1 MQVAK
6 NRFDGDL
13 GRTVLDYD
21 KNSATFSGHFTKYAN
36 VQQHHTEE
44 IENIPSI
51 VKQNSI
57 ITGPSINDLTENL
70 QPGIPN
76 KSTIFKKSKPFWKV
90 RSFKKDLSKAE
101 K

>member
-36 VQQHHTEE
+36 AQHHTEE
-44 IENIPSI
+44 IENTSSI

-57 ITGPSINDLTENL
+57 ITGPSINDLTEN
-70 QPGIPN
+70 QKPGIPN
-76 KSTIFKKSKPFWKV
+76 KSSIFKKSKPFWKV
-90 RSFKKDLSKAE
+90 RSFKKDLSRAE